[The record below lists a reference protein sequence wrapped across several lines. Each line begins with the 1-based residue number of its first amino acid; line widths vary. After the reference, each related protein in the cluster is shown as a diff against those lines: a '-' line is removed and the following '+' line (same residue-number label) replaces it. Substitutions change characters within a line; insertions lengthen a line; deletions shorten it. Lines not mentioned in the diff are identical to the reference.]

1 MRLNWTVRAQDDLR
15 RVHGFLVH
23 KNKKAA
29 AAAVEVLAEAPNRL
43 VLQPHIGE
51 RVETITARDVR
62 RILVGD
68 YEIRYD
74 VLDEEIRALR
84 IFHSRE
90 NR

>member
-1 MRLNWTVRAQDDLR
+1 MRLAWTVRAQDDLR

-29 AAAVEVLAEAPNRL
+29 AAVEALAEAPNRL

-68 YEIRYD
+68 YEIRYY